1 MMSYKARIEKT
12 LHGINA
18 AIAFWKKEAE
28 RRDNPFAYEK
38 ILMILDTEK
47 GVLERLLND
56 SLWTPLVQIEY
67 TSMGVNN
74 DA

>member
-1 MMSYKARIEKT
+1 MEYKERIEKT
-12 LHGINA
+12 LNGINT
-18 AIAFWKKEAE
+18 AIVYWKKEAE
-28 RRDNPFAYEK
+28 RRNNPFAYEK

-67 TSMGVNN
+67 KPMGRE
-74 DA
+74 